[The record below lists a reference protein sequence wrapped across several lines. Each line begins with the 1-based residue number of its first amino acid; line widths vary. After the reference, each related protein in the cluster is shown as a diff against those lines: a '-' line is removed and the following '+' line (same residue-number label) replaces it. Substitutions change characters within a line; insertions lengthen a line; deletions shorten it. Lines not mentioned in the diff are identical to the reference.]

1 MKCRETQFEQKA
13 SQRSENMATPFTNE
27 DRRIMQK
34 HNVPYL
40 VAYNRV
46 DLLKWDKQRAITE
59 KLHYGKG
66 RRKREFKIES

>member
-1 MKCRETQFEQKA
+1 MT
-13 SQRSENMATPFTNE
+13 TPFTNE

-66 RRKREFKIES
+66 RRKRGFKIES

>member
-1 MKCRETQFEQKA
+1 MK
-13 SQRSENMATPFTNE
+13 TPFTKE
-27 DRRIMQK
+27 ELKIMRQ

-46 DLLKWDKQRAITE
+46 DLLDWTKQRAITE

-66 RRKREFKIES
+66 RRKVKA

>member
-1 MKCRETQFEQKA
+1 MI
-13 SQRSENMATPFTNE
+13 TPFTTQE
-27 DRRIMQK
+27 LKTMRK
-34 HNVPYL
+34 HNIPYL

-66 RRKREFKIES
+66 RRKTKKLND

>member
-1 MKCRETQFEQKA
+1 MI
-13 SQRSENMATPFTNE
+13 TPFTTE
-27 DRRIMQK
+27 ELKIMRK
-34 HNVPYL
+34 HNIPYF

-66 RRKREFKIES
+66 RRKRGFKIES